1 LIVAVSPCATEL
13 GSKMVANRSSAV
25 PPRITAHGPPKAGKL
40 AQRAVFRD
48 SDENIIM
55 SLPKL
60 TGNLF
65 RAGRALAGLTRDDL
79 PSPPASAATAI
90 RKWETSSD
98 AIRARCTRTSA
109 AWWMCS
115 KARARWSYRAATRS
129 ATPRWTHAFSSS
141 AGMFAFETDRD
152 GKRAFNIRA
161 ASPSFILLFP
171 ILPIS
176 RLA

>member
-1 LIVAVSPCATEL
+1 
-13 GSKMVANRSSAV
+13 MVANRSSAV

-79 PSPPASAATAI
+79 TEPAGLCRHSHPKMGDVERRHPGAMYSHLCRVVDVLEGEGAVVLSRGHAIGHATL
-90 RKWETSSD
+90 D
-98 AIRARCTRTSA
+98 ARFFFLSRDVRLRDRS
-109 AWWMCS
+109 
-115 KARARWSYRAATRS
+115 RW
-129 ATPRWTHAFSSS
+129 
-141 AGMFAFETDRD
+141 
-152 GKRAFNIRA
+152 
-161 ASPSFILLFP
+161 
-171 ILPIS
+171 
-176 RLA
+176 